1 LSERLR
7 RGESNSPEK
16 NRIIMSNALK
26 VVVAGPK
33 GTGKTIISDFLAN
46 QTQELGGATTEST
59 AGVRILEFEQTLG
72 GSRSV
77 NIELWDSAGDNSFE
91 SCWKAIMTDAD
102 AVVLVYNP
110 DAPSHDQQLGDWFEY
125 FVKKNG
131 LKDEQCMIF
140 AHRGAG
146 NTSDKFKPHPLF
158 NRVTAALTTNA
169 SGKDIKE
176 MFDNFIRDVNTIKSR
191 K

>member
-1 LSERLR
+1 
-7 RGESNSPEK
+7 
-16 NRIIMSNALK
+16 MSGALK

-46 QTQELGGATTEST
+46 QTQELGGAYAEPT
-59 AGVRILEFEQTLG
+59 AGVRILEFELG
-72 GSRSV
+72 GSRNV
-77 NIELWDSAGDNSFE
+77 NIELWDSSGDNSFE

-176 MFDNFIRDVNTIKSR
+176 MFDNFIRDVNNIKSR